1 MVNVDN
7 ELKPIGKDA
16 GGYDVLTA
24 MIKSLL
30 NYFPG
35 LYPDEEVMFEELGEE
50 SGIAFS
56 NDTGALVYAET
67 EDILGGVYQ
76 TCQYPFYVVYRASG
90 SAKERQKMSI
100 QEFLDTLGKWICQE
114 PVTIG
119 EYKYKLDRYPDLSGG
134 RKITKVIRD
143 NSYGTDPQENGVQD
157 WLLPIT
163 VSYTNEFER

>member
-1 MVNVDN
+1 MDN

-24 MIKSLL
+24 AIKSLL
-30 NYFPG
+30 NQFPG

-67 EDILGGVYQ
+67 EDILGSVYQ

-100 QEFLDTLGKWICQE
+100 QEFLDTLGKWVCQE
-114 PVTIG
+114 PVAIG
-119 EYKYKLDRYPDLSGG
+119 KDTYKLDSCPELSGG

>member
-1 MVNVDN
+1 MDN

-24 MIKSLL
+24 AIKSLL
-30 NYFPG
+30 NQFPG

-67 EDILGGVYQ
+67 EDILGSVYQ

-100 QEFLDTLGKWICQE
+100 QEFLDTLGKWVCQE
-114 PVTIG
+114 PVAIG
-119 EYKYKLDRYPDLSGG
+119 KDTYKLDSYPELSGG
-134 RKITKVIRD
+134 RKIMKVIRD